1 MRGLG
6 PVLKELTSNTLEL
19 VGPLLDGLV
28 KEIGLSISSKL
39 GRSQMTGLMAPIVMF
54 MPYQIFRH
62 LWVLM

>member
-54 MPYQIFRH
+54 MPYQIFRN